1 MIDAEYLKDTIIEN
15 DTKIILLVV
24 DGLGGIPSESTKLTE
39 LQTAN
44 TPNLDELAK
53 SSSCGLT
60 HPVAPGI
67 TPGSGPGHLALF
79 GYDPLK
85 YYIGR
90 GALEGLGIGIEL
102 KPGDLAARGNFC
114 SVDPNGNLHD
124 RRAGRIKTELSA
136 PIVET
141 LNSIYVPSCTTDVF
155 QVQDYRFVLRM
166 RGTELSEH
174 IGETDPQQTGVPPLD
189 CVALQ
194 PGGGPTA
201 NYVNRFT
208 GAAKDLLAEESI
220 ANMVLLRGWS
230 KLPDLPSFP
239 DTYKMKSSAI
249 AAYPMYRGL
258 ATVAGMDI
266 IPTGGTFTEEI
277 STLKEHYNSSDFFFL
292 HYKPADAAG
301 EDGDFDAK
309 VKTLEDLDAYIPE
322 ILSLQPSVLIIAGD
336 HSTPAVLGS
345 HSWHPVPLLIHS
357 KWTLGDFNEGFNEY
371 DCRSGSLGTMEAK
384 YLMSLIL
391 AHSERLTKYGP

>member
-1 MIDAEYLKDTIIEN
+1 
-15 DTKIILLVV
+15 
-24 DGLGGIPSESTKLTE
+24 
-39 LQTAN
+39 
-44 TPNLDELAK
+44 
-53 SSSCGLT
+53 
-60 HPVAPGI
+60 
-67 TPGSGPGHLALF
+67 
-79 GYDPLK
+79 
-85 YYIGR
+85 
-90 GALEGLGIGIEL
+90 
-102 KPGDLAARGNFC
+102 
-114 SVDPNGNLHD
+114 
-124 RRAGRIKTELSA
+124 
-136 PIVET
+136 
-141 LNSIYVPSCTTDVF
+141 
-155 QVQDYRFVLRM
+155 M

>member
-1 MIDAEYLKDTIIEN
+1 MIDAEYIHDTVIQN
-15 DTKIILLVV
+15 DNKIILLVV
-24 DGLGGIPSESTKLTE
+24 DGLGGIPSEATKLTE

-44 TPNLDELAK
+44 TPNLDKLSET
-53 SSSCGLT
+53 SSCGLT
-60 HPVAPGI
+60 LPVAPGI
-67 TPGSGPGHLALF
+67 TPGSGPGHLGLF

-90 GALEGLGIGIEL
+90 GALEGLGIGIDL
-102 KPGDLAARGNFC
+102 LPGDLAARGNFC
-114 SVDPNGNLHD
+114 TVDPQGNLHD
-124 RRAGRIKTELSA
+124 RRAGRIKTELSK
-136 PIVET
+136 PIVNT
-141 LNSIYVPSCTTDVF
+141 LNGIEVASCTTDVF

-166 RGTELSEH
+166 RGNELSEH

-189 CVALQ
+189 CLALQ

-208 GAAKDLLAEESI
+208 SQAKELLNNEPV

-239 DTYKMKSSAI
+239 ETYKMKSSAI

-258 ATVAGMDI
+258 ATVAGMEI
-266 IPTGGTFTEEI
+266 IPTGATFADEI
-277 STLKEHYNSSDFFFL
+277 QTLKDNFNGSDFFFL

-301 EDGDFDAK
+301 EDGDFEAK
-309 VKTLEDLDAYIPE
+309 VKTLEELDKFIPD
-322 ILSLQPSVLIIAGD
+322 ILALNPSVFAIAGD
-336 HSTPAVLGS
+336 HSTPAVLAS
-345 HSWHPVPLLIHS
+345 HSWHPVPLMIHS
-357 KWTLGDFNEGFNEY
+357 KWTLGDHNKGFNEY
-371 DCRSGSLGTMEAK
+371 DCRFGSLGTLEAK